1 VAQTGTK
8 SDVTKISANR
18 FSKQVSRAEIGY
30 SNHVA
35 VNIASA
41 VVTLLSV

>member
-1 VAQTGTK
+1 MAHRATNNE
-8 SDVTKISANR
+8 VTKISA
-18 FSKQVSRAEIGY
+18 KGVSRAEIGY
-30 SNHVA
+30 PNHVA